1 MPSGADITVLHYTG
15 YALPGGGIETVVR
28 ALAQEG
34 RFRCVLGVAPAYPE
48 AAAGALPLWRGPQ
61 VLGES
66 ITPWNAL
73 RAARVALAVR
83 GWLRGSPGRVFHGH
97 SRAGLL
103 VGCWLRLFG
112 AGPAVVSVHCYGSQ
126 RWFYRGVLR
135 LLGDRLFW
143 LSPAMRN
150 YYGARG
156 RDWDQCIPGG
166 VTLAPDFR
174 RDAAAADRL
183 HLGGIG
189 ALTRWKRWDRILS
202 AIAALPEAARHRVR
216 FSHIGGGDE
225 AYRSELIRLADRLG
239 LGEQVAFRG
248 IEPGPAK
255 LLGEIDALVV
265 AAEREPF
272 SMAML
277 EALAAGVPVIAADD
291 GGAVDVVR
299 DGVNGWLYAAADPL
313 ALNAR
318 LAAWLA
324 EPPRFDRQ
332 AIRRSTVLAETVARR
347 WSDVYARL

>member
-15 YALPGGGIETVVR
+15 YALTGGGIETVIR
-28 ALAQEG
+28 GLAQEG
-34 RFRCVLGVAPAYPE
+34 RFRCVLGVAPEYPAE
-48 AAAGALPLWRGPQ
+48 SAGALPLWRGPR
-61 VLGES
+61 VVGES

-83 GWLRGSPGRVFHGH
+83 RWLRGGSGRIFHGH

-103 VGCWLRLFG
+103 VGCWLRLLG
-112 AGPAVVSVHCYGSQ
+112 VGPAVVSVHCYGSQ
-126 RWFYRGVLR
+126 RWFYRGVAR

-150 YYGARG
+150 YYGMQG

-166 VTLAPDFR
+166 VTPGPNLRQDEAVS
-174 RDAAAADRL
+174 DRL

-189 ALTRWKRWDRILS
+189 ALTRWKRWDRILA
-202 AIAALPEAARHRVR
+202 AIAALPEHARRRVR
-216 FSHIGGGDE
+216 FSHIGGGDDD
-225 AYRSELIRLADRLG
+225 YRNELVRLADRLG
-239 LGEQVAFRG
+239 LTGQVDFRG
-248 IEPGPAK
+248 FEPGPAK

-299 DGVNGWLYAAADPL
+299 DGANGWLYAANDPL
-313 ALNAR
+313 ALTAR

-332 AIRRSTVLAETVARR
+332 VIRRSTIVANAVAGR
-347 WSDVYARL
+347 WSEVYARL